1 MNVFG
6 FKDEANFFP
15 YFMFVRGIYL
25 IFIPLGGEGYIVN
38 AGGDVFG
45 IEVII

>member
-25 IFIPLGGEGYIVN
+25 IFMTLLGGKVTS
-38 AGGDVFG
+38 
-45 IEVII
+45 